1 MSSVNPSIYIPFV
14 NFSCSE
20 EYISNIFKTLLI
32 GEVNR
37 VDLIRK
43 EGVTPHYM
51 AFIHF
56 NYWYDN
62 TASNNLRR
70 KIIDEQS
77 VRIVYDD
84 PYYWV
89 AYKNKNPIS
98 SISLVEKLD
107 CAMMLIENL
116 QERVILLERNL
127 PPPRPVLRRSFNLE

>member
-14 NFSCSE
+14 NLSCSE
-20 EYISNIFKTLLI
+20 EYISNIIKTLLI

-37 VDLIRK
+37 VDLVKK
-43 EGVTPHYM
+43 ESVTPHYM
-51 AFIHF
+51 ASIHF

-70 KIIDEQS
+70 KITEEQS

-89 AYKNKNPIS
+89 AYKNKNPTS

-107 CAMMLIENL
+107 SAMMLIKNL

-127 PPPRPVLRRSFNLE
+127 PPPRPILRRSFNLE

>member
-14 NFSCSE
+14 NLSCSE
-20 EYISNIFKTLLI
+20 EYISNIFETLLI
-32 GEVNR
+32 GEVNK

-43 EGVTPHYM
+43 ENITPYYI

-56 NYWYDN
+56 NYWYNN
-62 TASNNLRR
+62 TASNNLRI
-70 KIIDEQS
+70 KIVEEQS

-89 AYKNKNPIS
+89 AYKNKNPTS

-107 CAMMLIENL
+107 SAMMLIKNL

-127 PPPRPVLRRSFNLE
+127 PPPRPILRRSFNLE